1 MKAGDLVK
9 IKHEG
14 WFQHNGKTHLITKIE
29 VKPSIQANRMITW
42 AHLLGFPYRVEKE
55 HLEVLNESR

>member
-14 WFQHNGKTHLITKIE
+14 WFQHNGETHLVTKME
-29 VKPSIQANRMITW
+29 VQRGRVVAR
-42 AHLLGFPYRVEKE
+42 LLGFSYRVEKE
-55 HLEVLNESR
+55 HLEVISESR

>member
-14 WFQHNGKTHLITKIE
+14 WFHYNGTTHLVTKVE
-29 VKPSIQANRMITW
+29 VQRGRAVAR
-42 AHLLGFPYRVEKE
+42 LLGFSYRVEKE
-55 HLEVLNESR
+55 HLVVLNGSR

>member
-14 WFQHNGKTHLITKIE
+14 WFHYNGTTHLVTKVE
-29 VKPSIQANRMITW
+29 VQRGRVVAR
-42 AHLLGFPYRVEKE
+42 LLGFSYRVEKE
-55 HLEVLNESR
+55 HLVVLNASR

>member
-1 MKAGDLVK
+1 MKVGDLVK

-14 WFQHNGKTHLITKIE
+14 WFQHNGETHLVTKIE
-29 VKPSIQANRMITW
+29 VQRGRVVAR
-42 AHLLGFPYRVEKE
+42 LLGFSYRVEKE